1 MIPTGDFGIHEM
13 RMRFLLLLALLLGLP
28 PLAQAA
34 PPFAPALSASP
45 VLLLARND
53 QRDTDAGLAAAAAE
67 ARRRSGGQVLS
78 AERYQANGETRYRIK
93 VLTPDGRVRI
103 LNLEAR

>member
-1 MIPTGDFGIHEM
+1 M
-13 RMRFLLLLALLLGLP
+13 RMRFFLLLVLLAGLLP
-28 PLAQAA
+28 AAQAVPA
-34 PPFAPALSASP
+34 FAPA
-45 VLLLARND
+45 LLLARND
-53 QRDTDAGLAAAAAE
+53 ARGEPDPGLAAAAAE

-78 AERYQANGETRYRIK
+78 AERYPANGETRYRIK